1 MLKPLDTSRWTRSDA
16 LREAQLQTVA
26 IQRLTVWLRLAYSL
40 VAIGFL
46 LGYGGFFGGYGTG
59 LGVAGVILLVL
70 GAAASV
76 VLKVGTT
83 NAKKNV
89 EKILAEAETT
99 PDSSSSTNV

>member
-1 MLKPLDTSRWTRSDA
+1 MLKPLDTSQWTRSDA
-16 LREAQLQTVA
+16 LREARLQTVA

-40 VAIGFL
+40 VAVGFL

-59 LGVAGVILLVL
+59 FGVAGVVLLVI
-70 GAAASV
+70 GAAASI

>member
-1 MLKPLDTSRWTRSDA
+1 MLKPLDTSQWTRSDA

-40 VAIGFL
+40 VAVGFL

-59 LGVAGVILLVL
+59 LGVAGVILLVI
-70 GAAASV
+70 GAAASI

-83 NAKKNV
+83 NARKNV

-99 PDSSSSTNV
+99 PDSSSSANV

>member
-1 MLKPLDTSRWTRSDA
+1 MLKPLDTSQWTRSDA
-16 LREAQLQTVA
+16 LREAQLQTIA

-40 VAIGFL
+40 VAVGFL

-59 LGVAGVILLVL
+59 LGVAGVILLVI
-70 GAAASV
+70 GAAASI

>member
-59 LGVAGVILLVL
+59 FGVAGVVLLVI
-70 GAAASV
+70 GAAASI

-83 NAKKNV
+83 NAKNNV

>member
-1 MLKPLDTSRWTRSDA
+1 MLKPLDTSQWTRSDA
-16 LREAQLQTVA
+16 LREARLQTVA

-40 VAIGFL
+40 VAVGFL
-46 LGYGGFFGGYGTG
+46 LGYGGLFGGYGTG
-59 LGVAGVILLVL
+59 FGAAGVVLLVI
-70 GAAASV
+70 GAAASI

>member
-1 MLKPLDTSRWTRSDA
+1 MLKPLDTSQWTRADA
-16 LREAQLQTVA
+16 LREARLQTVA

-59 LGVAGVILLVL
+59 LGIAGIVLLLL
-70 GAAASV
+70 GGAASV

-89 EKILAEAETT
+89 EKILAEVETT